1 MAAKPHWTEARAHL
15 APGPRT
21 SCFIQLLSPS
31 QGNSF
36 SPHSEVAQQTPT
48 RLQGP
53 AQMSL
58 SLSSLPCT
66 LWVRGQ
72 GTSLFLTLASLNC
85 GWPFTSVSPA
95 AWRLPVSCITAA
107 QPRAWHVPGEVQEIS
122 AGRRLTRRKKQT
134 FAEPLLWARPMP
146 ANSGAAEP
154 TLSALEGYLLG
165 PA

>member
-85 GWPFTSVSPA
+85 GWPFTSLSPRRPGGSRSPA
-95 AWRLPVSCITAA
+95 SLQPSPEHGTYLERFRRSLLDGGSPEGRNKPSLSLCCGPGPCLPTQGLQS
-107 QPRAWHVPGEVQEIS
+107 
-122 AGRRLTRRKKQT
+122 
-134 FAEPLLWARPMP
+134 RPFLP
-146 ANSGAAEP
+146 
-154 TLSALEGYLLG
+154 
-165 PA
+165 

>member
-1 MAAKPHWTEARAHL
+1 MHQAHEPHVSFNYSLLPKEIASLPTLRLPSKLLL
-15 APGPRT
+15 ACR
-21 SCFIQLLSPS
+21 
-31 QGNSF
+31 
-36 SPHSEVAQQTPT
+36 
-48 RLQGP
+48 GP

-72 GTSLFLTLASLNC
+72 GTSLFVTLASLNC

-146 ANSGAAEP
+146 ANLGAAEP
-154 TLSALEGYLLG
+154 TLSALEGYLLV